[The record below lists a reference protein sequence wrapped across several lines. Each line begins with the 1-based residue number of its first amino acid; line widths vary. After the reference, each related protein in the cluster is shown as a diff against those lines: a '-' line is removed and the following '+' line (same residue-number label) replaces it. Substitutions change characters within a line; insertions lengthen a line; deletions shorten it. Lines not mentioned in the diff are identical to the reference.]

1 MYEENLNLHE
11 RLAQLQLR
19 LEGLRETRR
28 DLDNM
33 CARASAASVL
43 SSLSPMALTSQFCV
57 LGGCV
62 CVCIVCVCVCCECVG
77 GGGGGI

>member
-43 SSLSPMALTSQFCV
+43 SSLSSMAMTSLCSFV
-57 LGGCV
+57 FWVV
-62 CVCIVCVCVCCECVG
+62 CVYVCVCVCV
-77 GGGGGI
+77 